1 MKNKRGFY
9 FNKLKQGVIKM
20 ETEKIVVNQQY
31 PEWINAILAKNM
43 GQKETCSEIMNK
55 GLGLGMSLNE
65 IFQFIIAI
73 YGISIA
79 FSLFG
84 NLGGLAGFGGG
95 LFGNNAAATAAIA
108 ANDRNARIDSGL
120 EDKICAIQAEM
131 SANNAR
137 QQAYQK
143 CDEEY
148 RNLKNHEQLLAAIEG
163 ISKNNAIATERIV
176 DQMRKDREVD
186 VVTAMKGEIDSLKS
200 QLDNQKFSCLQNEV
214 QEIGD
219 MLKGLYRKEDSCGC
233 GCGCNGG
240 VVYTTKNC

>member
-1 MKNKRGFY
+1 
-9 FNKLKQGVIKM
+9 M

-84 NLGGLAGFGGG
+84 NLGNLGFGGG
-95 LFGNNAAATAAIA
+95 LFGNNAAATTAAVA
-108 ANDRNARIDSGL
+108 AGERVARTDSAL
-120 EDKICAIQAEM
+120 EEKLCAIQSEM
-131 SANNAR
+131 AANNAR

-148 RNLKNHEQLLAAIEG
+148 RALKNHEQLLAAIEN
-163 ISKNNAIATERIV
+163 ISKNNAIATEKVV

-186 VVTAMKGEIDSLKS
+186 VVTAMKGEINALKS
-200 QLDNQKFSCLQNEV
+200 QLDNQKYSCLQNEV
-214 QEIGD
+214 QELGD
-219 MLKGLYRKEDSCGC
+219 MIKGLYRSQEGC
-233 GCGCNGG
+233 GCGCSSN

>member
-1 MKNKRGFY
+1 MD
-9 FNKLKQGVIKM
+9 
-20 ETEKIVVNQQY
+20 TEKIVVNQQY

-84 NLGGLAGFGGG
+84 NLGNLGFGGG
-95 LFGNNAAATAAIA
+95 FFGNNAAATTAAVA
-108 ANDRNARIDSGL
+108 AGERVSRADNAL
-120 EDKICAIQAEM
+120 EEKLCAIQSEM
-131 SANNAR
+131 AANSAR

-148 RNLKNHEQLLAAIEG
+148 RALKNHEQLLAAIEN
-163 ISKNNAIATERIV
+163 ISKNNAIATERVV

-186 VVTAMKGEIDSLKS
+186 VVTAMKGEINSLKS
-200 QLDNQKFSCLQNEV
+200 QLENQKYSCLQNEV
-214 QEIGD
+214 QELGD
-219 MLKGLYRKEDSCGC
+219 MIKGLYRSQEGC
-233 GCGCNGG
+233 GCGCNAN

>member
-1 MKNKRGFY
+1 MD
-9 FNKLKQGVIKM
+9 
-20 ETEKIVVNQQY
+20 TEKIVVNQQY

-84 NLGGLAGFGGG
+84 NLGNLGFGGG
-95 LFGNNAAATAAIA
+95 LFGNNAAATTAAVA
-108 ANDRNARIDSGL
+108 AGERVARTDNAL
-120 EDKICAIQAEM
+120 EEKLCAIQSEM
-131 SANNAR
+131 AANNAR

-148 RNLKNHEQLLAAIEG
+148 RALKNHEQLLAAIEN
-163 ISKNNAIATERIV
+163 ISKNNAIATERVV
-176 DQMRKDREVD
+176 DQMRKDRELD
-186 VVTAMKGEIDSLKS
+186 VVTAMKGEINALKA
-200 QLDNQKFSCLQNEV
+200 QLDNQKYNCLQGEV
-214 QEIGD
+214 QELGD
-219 MLKGLYRKEDSCGC
+219 MIKGLYRSEGCGSCGC
-233 GCGCNGG
+233 NSN

>member
-1 MKNKRGFY
+1 
-9 FNKLKQGVIKM
+9 M

-84 NLGGLAGFGGG
+84 NLGGLGGFGGG
-95 LFGNNAAATAAIA
+95 LFGNNAAAVAAGERVA
-108 ANDRNARIDSGL
+108 RSDNAL
-120 EDKICAIQAEM
+120 EEKLCAIQSEM
-131 SANNAR
+131 AANNAR

-148 RNLKNHEQLLAAIEG
+148 RALKNHEQLLAAIEN
-163 ISKNNAIATERIV
+163 ISKNNAVATERVV

-186 VVTAMKGEIDSLKS
+186 VVTAMKGEINSLKT
-200 QLDNQKFSCLQNEV
+200 QLDNQKYSCLQNEV
-214 QEIGD
+214 QEIAE
-219 MLKGLYRKEDSCGC
+219 MLKGLYRQDSCGC
-233 GCGCNGG
+233 NGCTSN

>member
-1 MKNKRGFY
+1 
-9 FNKLKQGVIKM
+9 M

-31 PEWINAILAKNM
+31 PDWVNAILAKNM

-84 NLGGLAGFGGG
+84 NLGGLGGFSP
-95 LFGNNAAATAAIA
+95 FGNNANTVAAVAAA
-108 ANDRNARIDSGL
+108 DRNNRADNAL
-120 EDKICAIQAEM
+120 EDKICAIQSEM

-148 RNLKNHEQLLAAIEG
+148 RALKNHEQLLAAIEG
-163 ISKNNAIATERIV
+163 ISKNNSVATERIV
-176 DQMRKDREVD
+176 DQMRKDRELD
-186 VVTAMKGEIDSLKS
+186 VVTAMKGEIESLKS
-200 QLDNQKFSCLQNEV
+200 QLDRQQYNCLQGEI
-214 QEIGD
+214 QELGE
-219 MLKGLYRKEDSCGC
+219 MLKGLYRKEDNCGC
-233 GCGCNGG
+233 GCGCNPG

>member
-1 MKNKRGFY
+1 
-9 FNKLKQGVIKM
+9 M

-31 PEWINAILAKNM
+31 PDWVNAILAKNM

-84 NLGGLAGFGGG
+84 NLGGLGGFSP
-95 LFGNNAAATAAIA
+95 FGNNAATAAAVA
-108 ANDRNARIDSGL
+108 ASDRNARADSAL

-148 RNLKNHEQLLAAIEG
+148 RALKNHEQLLAAIEG
-163 ISKNNAIATERIV
+163 ISKNNAVATERIV
-176 DQMRKDREVD
+176 DQMRKDRELD
-186 VVTAMKGEIDSLKS
+186 VVTAMKGEIESLKS
-200 QLDNQKFSCLQNEV
+200 QLDRQQYNCLQGEI
-214 QEIGD
+214 QELGE

-233 GCGCNGG
+233 GCNPG

>member
-1 MKNKRGFY
+1 
-9 FNKLKQGVIKM
+9 M

-31 PEWINAILAKNM
+31 PEWVNAILAKNM

-84 NLGGLAGFGGG
+84 NLGGLTGFGPFGG
-95 LFGNNAAATAAIA
+95 NAAATAAVA
-108 ANDRNARIDSGL
+108 ATERTANTAL
-120 EDKICAIQAEM
+120 EEKLCAIQAEM
-131 SANNAR
+131 SANSAR

-148 RNLKNHEQLLAAIEG
+148 RALKNHEQLLAAIES
-163 ISKNNAIATERIV
+163 ISQNNALATEKIV

-186 VVTAMKGEIDSLKS
+186 VVTAMKGEINALKT
-200 QLDNQKFSCLQNEV
+200 QLDNQKYNCLQNEV
-214 QEIGD
+214 QEIGE
-219 MLKGLYRKEDSCGC
+219 MLKGLYRKEEGC
-233 GCGCNGG
+233 GCGCNAG

>member
-1 MKNKRGFY
+1 
-9 FNKLKQGVIKM
+9 M

-84 NLGGLAGFGGG
+84 NLGGLGGFGG
-95 LFGNNAAATAAIA
+95 LFGNNAATAAVA
-108 ANDRNARIDSGL
+108 ANERAIRNEGCSNL
-120 EDKICAIQAEM
+120 EGKICEIQAEM
-131 SANNAR
+131 AANSAR

-148 RNLKNHEQLLAAIEG
+148 RALKNHEQLLAAIEN
-163 ISKNNAIATERIV
+163 ISKNNAVATEKV
-176 DQMRKDREVD
+176 VEQMRKDREVD
-186 VVTAMKGEIDSLKS
+186 VVTAMKGEINSLKS
-200 QLDNQKFSCLQNEV
+200 QLDNQKYACLQGEV
-214 QEIGD
+214 QEISD
-219 MLKGLYRKEDSCGC
+219 MLKGLYRREEA
-233 GCGCNGG
+233 CGCNTCGCTPN

>member
-1 MKNKRGFY
+1 
-9 FNKLKQGVIKM
+9 M
-20 ETEKIVVNQQY
+20 ETEKIIVNQQY

-84 NLGGLAGFGGG
+84 NLGGLNGFGGG
-95 LFGNNAAATAAIA
+95 FFGNNAAAATTAAIA
-108 ANDRNARIDSGL
+108 ASDKNGL
-120 EDKICAIQAEM
+120 EDKICAIQSEM

-148 RNLKNHEQLLAAIEG
+148 RALKNHEQLLAAIES

-176 DQMRKDREVD
+176 DQMRKDRELD
-186 VVTAMKGEIDSLKS
+186 VVTAMKTEINSLKS
-200 QLDNQKFSCLQNEV
+200 QLDSQKYNCLQGEV
-214 QEIGD
+214 QEISD
-219 MLKGLYRKEDSCGC
+219 MLKGLYRKEDGC
-233 GCGCNGG
+233 GCGACGTN

>member
-1 MKNKRGFY
+1 
-9 FNKLKQGVIKM
+9 M

-84 NLGGLAGFGGG
+84 NLGGLGGFGGG
-95 LFGNNAAATAAIA
+95 LFGNNAAATTAAVA
-108 ANDRNARIDSGL
+108 AGERVARNDNAL
-120 EDKICAIQAEM
+120 EEKLCAIQSEM
-131 SANNAR
+131 AANSAR

-148 RNLKNHEQLLAAIEG
+148 RALKNHEQLLAAIEN
-163 ISKNNAIATERIV
+163 ISKNNAIATERVV

-186 VVTAMKGEIDSLKS
+186 VVTAMKGEINSLKT
-200 QLDNQKFSCLQNEV
+200 QLDNQKYSCLQNEV
-214 QEIGD
+214 QEIAD
-219 MLKGLYRKEDSCGC
+219 MLKGLYRQDNCGCNSCGC
-233 GCGCNGG
+233 TPN

>member
-1 MKNKRGFY
+1 
-9 FNKLKQGVIKM
+9 M

-31 PEWINAILAKNM
+31 PDWVNAILAKNM

-84 NLGGLAGFGGG
+84 NLGGLGGFSP
-95 LFGNNAAATAAIA
+95 FGNNAATAAAVA
-108 ANDRNARIDSGL
+108 ASDRNNRADNAL

-131 SANNAR
+131 SANSAR

-148 RNLKNHEQLLAAIEG
+148 RALKNHEQLLAAIEG
-163 ISKNNAIATERIV
+163 ISKNNAVATERIV
-176 DQMRKDREVD
+176 DQMRKDRELD
-186 VVTAMKGEIDSLKS
+186 VVTAMKGEIESLKS
-200 QLDNQKFSCLQNEV
+200 QLDRQQYNCLQGEI
-214 QEIGD
+214 QELGE

-233 GCGCNGG
+233 GCGCNSG

>member
-1 MKNKRGFY
+1 
-9 FNKLKQGVIKM
+9 M

-31 PEWINAILAKNM
+31 PEWVNAILAKNM

-84 NLGGLAGFGGG
+84 NLGGLTGFGPFGG
-95 LFGNNAAATAAIA
+95 NAAATAAVA
-108 ANDRNARIDSGL
+108 ATERSANTAL
-120 EDKICAIQAEM
+120 EEKLCAIQAEM
-131 SANNAR
+131 SANSAR

-148 RNLKNHEQLLAAIEG
+148 RALKNHEQLLAAIES
-163 ISKNNAIATERIV
+163 ISQNNALATEKIV

-186 VVTAMKGEIDSLKS
+186 VVTAMKGEINALKT
-200 QLDNQKFSCLQNEV
+200 QLDNQKYNCLQNEV
-214 QEIGD
+214 QEIGE
-219 MLKGLYRKEDSCGC
+219 MLKGLYRKEEGC
-233 GCGCNGG
+233 GCGCNTG

>member
-1 MKNKRGFY
+1 
-9 FNKLKQGVIKM
+9 M

-31 PEWINAILAKNM
+31 PDWINAILAKNM

-84 NLGGLAGFGGG
+84 NLGGLNGFGGG
-95 LFGNNAAATAAIA
+95 FFGNNAATTAAIA
-108 ANDRNARIDSGL
+108 ANERNLRNDSCL
-120 EDKICAIQAEM
+120 EEKICAIQAEM
-131 SANNAR
+131 SANSAR

-148 RNLKNHEQLLAAIEG
+148 RALKNHEQLLAAIEN
-163 ISKNNAIATERIV
+163 ISKNNAVTTEKIV
-176 DQMRKDREVD
+176 DQMRKDRELD
-186 VVTAMKGEIDSLKS
+186 VVTAMKGEINSLKA
-200 QLDNQKFSCLQNEV
+200 QLENQKYNCLQGEV
-214 QEIGD
+214 QEIGE
-219 MLKGLYRKEDSCGC
+219 MLKGLYRKDE
-233 GCGCNGG
+233 GCGCNTCNCNPG

>member
-1 MKNKRGFY
+1 
-9 FNKLKQGVIKM
+9 M

-84 NLGGLAGFGGG
+84 NLGGLTGFGGG

-108 ANDRNARIDSGL
+108 ANERNARVDSGL

>member
-1 MKNKRGFY
+1 
-9 FNKLKQGVIKM
+9 M

-84 NLGGLAGFGGG
+84 NLGGLNGFGGG
-95 LFGNNAAATAAIA
+95 LFGNNAANAA
-108 ANDRNARIDSGL
+108 ANAAVAERAFRNDGCCTL
-120 EDKICAIQAEM
+120 ENKICEIQSEM
-131 SANNAR
+131 AANNAR

-148 RNLKNHEQLLAAIEG
+148 RALKNHEQLLAAIEN
-163 ISKNNAIATERIV
+163 ISKNNALATEKV
-176 DQMRKDREVD
+176 VEQMRKDREVD
-186 VVTAMKGEIDSLKS
+186 VVTAMKGEINNLKT
-200 QLDNQKFSCLQNEV
+200 QLDNQKYACLQGEV
-214 QEIGD
+214 QEISD
-219 MLKGLYRKEDSCGC
+219 MLKGLYRAQE
-233 GCGCNGG
+233 GCGCNTCGCNSN